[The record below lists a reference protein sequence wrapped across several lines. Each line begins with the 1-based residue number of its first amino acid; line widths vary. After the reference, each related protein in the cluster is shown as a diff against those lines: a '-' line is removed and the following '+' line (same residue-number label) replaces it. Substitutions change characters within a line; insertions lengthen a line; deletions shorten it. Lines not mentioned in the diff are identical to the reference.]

1 MTMLAAFTNRI
12 SQTLHDEHC
21 ATVALMER
29 LEQLIARHRRG
40 PPDAKD
46 RNVSQLLRDLSTGV
60 EAEVE
65 RHFTFEEAKL
75 FGYLAEIGD
84 NEISAHLT
92 DEHNAMRPL
101 GRRVASLARDG
112 VAQGFDQ
119 DRWAEFCRLGQELCE
134 RMLAHIQKEE
144 MALLPLL
151 DEMLDSEADTRLYQ
165 DYAENA

>member
-1 MTMLAAFTNRI
+1 MLATFTHRI
-12 SQTLHDEHC
+12 SQTLHDEHG

-29 LEQLIARHRRG
+29 FEQIIARHRRG
-40 PPDAKD
+40 PPDVKD
-46 RNVSQLLRDLSTGV
+46 RTVAQLLSDLTTGV

-65 RHFTFEEAKL
+65 RHFAFEEAKI
-75 FGYLAEIGD
+75 FGYLAEVGD

-101 GRRVASLARDG
+101 GKRVASLAREG
-112 VAQGFDQ
+112 AAQGFDQ
-119 DRWAEFCRLGQELCE
+119 DRWGEFCRLGRELSE

-151 DEMLDSEADTRLYQ
+151 DEMLDMETDARLYQ
-165 DYAENA
+165 DYSDNA